1 MSAHLSSYP
10 NKLCSSPRAITR
22 RLASIN
28 MTHVPH
34 WRRQRWEK
42 HTCRP
47 TQVPACQPRRMC
59 ERRDTHTHRDNEC
72 VLSGTLSTQ
81 PNSPGSDT
89 SRRKSFNGGNGGQK
103 GDYCIRKGKKKKAQ
117 QWAAT
122 LSCGVLVKQQA
133 GAFQDG
139 CQKQLRSSK
148 RTEQKVAPW
157 SKEAWFFFFF
167 FPTARKKNRQKKNK
181 LYFAKTPDVI
191 TMWKID

>member
-10 NKLCSSPRAITR
+10 NKLRLSPRAITR

-42 HTCRP
+42 HTRRP
-47 TQVPACQPRRMC
+47 TQVPACQPWRMC
-59 ERRDTHTHRDNEC
+59 ERKDTHTQTMSAL
-72 VLSGTLSTQ
+72 LSGTPSTQ

-103 GDYCIRKGKKKKAQ
+103 GDYCFRKKKEGGGGGEKAQ

-133 GAFQDG
+133 SAFQDG
-139 CQKQLRSSK
+139 CQKQLR
-148 RTEQKVAPW
+148 EQKVAP
-157 SKEAWFFFFF
+157 
-167 FPTARKKNRQKKNK
+167 
-181 LYFAKTPDVI
+181 
-191 TMWKID
+191 